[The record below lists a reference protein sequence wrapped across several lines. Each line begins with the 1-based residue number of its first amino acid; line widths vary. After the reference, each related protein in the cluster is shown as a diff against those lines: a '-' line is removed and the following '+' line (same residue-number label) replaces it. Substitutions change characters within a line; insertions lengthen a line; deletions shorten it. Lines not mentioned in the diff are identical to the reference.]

1 MKSTGTFVAL
11 GIVIVATGA
20 FVAGADLFVPSSS
33 TRSGA
38 ETVKID
44 PASLQTAAARVTPPL
59 RT

>member
-44 PASLQTAAARVTPPL
+44 PASLQTGPPA
-59 RT
+59 